1 MQTLHELFLHG
12 LNDILDAEHQLVIA
26 LQGLASDSS
35 QEDLKKAFESH
46 RIETE
51 GHVRRLHQCFELLG
65 ERPRNTECRGIRT
78 LIVETKAFRREGPAE
93 GVINAFNVG
102 VGIKSETYE
111 IREYES
117 LIDMAAEMKLT
128 DVAKLLTENLREERT
143 ALKKLVGF
151 SQVNC

>member
-1 MQTLHELFLHG
+1 
-12 LNDILDAEHQLVIA
+12 
-26 LQGLASDSS
+26 
-35 QEDLKKAFESH
+35 
-46 RIETE
+46 
-51 GHVRRLHQCFELLG
+51 
-65 ERPRNTECRGIRT
+65 
-78 LIVETKAFRREGPAE
+78 
-93 GVINAFNVG
+93 VINAFNVG